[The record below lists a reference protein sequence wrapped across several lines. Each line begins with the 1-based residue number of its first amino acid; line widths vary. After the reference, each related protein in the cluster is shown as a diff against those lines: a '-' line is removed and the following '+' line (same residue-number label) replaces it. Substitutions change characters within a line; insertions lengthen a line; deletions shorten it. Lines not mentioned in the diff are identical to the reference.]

1 MLAARVKAPVK
12 AMFESAVDIVN
23 NKDHWS
29 AVELTLCVAEP
40 CLKVLRLTDGK
51 SGATLGKIYGMFLQL
66 DAAYSKEILGL
77 DEDIRES
84 IHKIFMA
91 RWEYFH
97 TPIFT
102 ASYLLEPEFIHAKAS
117 KKELGELYEVL
128 QCMATDTH
136 SFIDMKALIA
146 PQPQPYPNPNPT

>member
-1 MLAARVKAPVK
+1 MKKQKAPVK
-12 AMFESAVDIVN
+12 AMFESVVDIVN
-23 NKDHWS
+23 DKDHWS
-29 AVELTLCVAEP
+29 AVELTLCVTEP

-66 DAAYSKEILGL
+66 DAAYSKEISGL
-77 DEDIRES
+77 DEDIRKS